1 MGSAIHF
8 VLGGTREMR
17 EGSGVGEVDPDEAWD
32 LLAGDKTARL
42 IDVRTRA
49 EWSFVGVPD
58 TGELGQ
64 PPILI
69 EWASFPDM
77 SLNPAFVAEV
87 ENAIGSEN
95 PGTLLF
101 LCRSGVRSMQAAM
114 AVTDHFARMG
124 KSVTC
129 LNVAEGFE
137 GDVDATGHRGGQ
149 NGWKARGLAWRQS

>member
-1 MGSAIHF
+1 MG
-8 VLGGTREMR
+8 LG
-17 EGSGVGEVDPDEAWD
+17 SDVGEVDPDEAWKA
-32 LLAGDKTARL
+32 LENEKTARL

-49 EWSFVGVPD
+49 EWGFVGVPD
-58 TGELGQ
+58 TREIGQ
-64 PPILI
+64 EPLFI
-69 EWASFPDM
+69 EWAAYPDM
-77 SLNPAFVAEV
+77 SINPAFAAEV
-87 ENAIGSEN
+87 EKAIGSEN

-101 LCRSGVRSMQAAM
+101 LCRSGVRSLQAAM

-137 GDVDATGHRGGQ
+137 GDVDASGHRGSQ